1 MNTQLFN
8 ISNSFSHI
16 LKNVYPFFHRAG
28 SYHKSINIKTARSGG
43 AKRRIHKML
52 LTHLSRDSK
61 INLLDENVK
70 GMEAMRRIFNWDKKY
85 LYWGVTAFCVIAC
98 SILFYMALAYLPA
111 IGNALKSLGRILS
124 PFIWG
129 LVITYLLSPLYKT
142 LYKNVFLPM
151 TERLSGKKKKAS
163 PRLAKALS
171 VLMAIIV
178 FLAVITALVY
188 LIIPQLYASVE
199 TIVNNS
205 PGYIDK
211 LSEWSTN
218 MLANYPEVRDFV
230 TGKFEEINT
239 NLFSWIRETILPGLG
254 SFVSN
259 ITAGV
264 YYFIRAI
271 YNIVI
276 GIIVSA
282 YLLSNLETVSAH
294 AKRLCY
300 CVFGVEY
307 AEKLRS
313 AIRFTDKTFMSFI
326 NGKLLDSAI
335 IGLICYVVC
344 AILKMPYALLVSVI
358 IGVTNIIPFFG
369 PLIGAIPSAF
379 IILLVDPL
387 KCLIF
392 VIFVIIL
399 QQIDG
404 NIIGPKILGSSIGI
418 NGFWVMFAII
428 LGAGLIG
435 FWGMLLGVPVFVV
448 VYTGITLLVER
459 KLRKRK
465 LPVDADEYADLDHI
479 DPVTLEPVR
488 FFAED
493 EDEPKEESRKEAG
506 KEIHED
512 KKETAA
518 KK

>member
-1 MNTQLFN
+1 
-8 ISNSFSHI
+8 
-16 LKNVYPFFHRAG
+16 
-28 SYHKSINIKTARSGG
+28 
-43 AKRRIHKML
+43 
-52 LTHLSRDSK
+52 
-61 INLLDENVK
+61 
-70 GMEAMRRIFNWDKKY
+70 MRRIFNWDKKY

-98 SILFYMALAYLPA
+98 SILFYMALAYLPV
-111 IGNALKSLGRILS
+111 IGTALKSLARILS

-129 LVITYLLSPLYKT
+129 LIITYLLAPLYKG
-142 LYKNVFLPM
+142 LYQGFFLPL
-151 TERLSGKKKKAS
+151 TEKLSGKKKKTS
-163 PRLAKALS
+163 PKLAKALS
-171 VLMAIIV
+171 VLLSIIV
-178 FLAVITALVY
+178 FLAMITALVY
-188 LIIPQLYASVE
+188 LIIPQLYSSVE

-211 LSEWSTN
+211 LSEWSKNT
-218 MLANYPEVRDFV
+218 LANYPELRDFV
-230 TGKFEEINT
+230 IEKFEEINT
-239 NLFSWIRETILPGLG
+239 NLFTWVRDTILPGLG

-264 YYFIRAI
+264 YYFLRAV

-282 YLLSNLETVSAH
+282 YLLSNMESASAR

-300 CVFGVEY
+300 CVFGVEW
-307 AEKLRS
+307 AEKIRR
-313 AIRFTDKTFMSFI
+313 AIRFTDRTFMGFI

-392 VIFVIIL
+392 VVFIIIL

-418 NGFWVMFAII
+418 NGFWVMFSII
-428 LGAGLIG
+428 LGAGLFS

-448 VYTGITLLVER
+448 IYTGITILVER
-459 KLRKRK
+459 KLKKRS
-465 LPVDADEYADLDHI
+465 LPVDPDDYADLDHI
-479 DPVTLEPVR
+479 DPVTREPVKCV
-488 FFAED
+488 AED
-493 EDEPKEESRKEAG
+493 EDEKPAKVGKGSEKEKEKPAE
-506 KEIHED
+506 K
-512 KKETAA
+512 
-518 KK
+518 

>member
-1 MNTQLFN
+1 
-8 ISNSFSHI
+8 
-16 LKNVYPFFHRAG
+16 
-28 SYHKSINIKTARSGG
+28 
-43 AKRRIHKML
+43 
-52 LTHLSRDSK
+52 
-61 INLLDENVK
+61 
-70 GMEAMRRIFNWDKKY
+70 MRRIFNWDKKY

-98 SILFYMALAYLPA
+98 SILFYMALAYLPV
-111 IGNALKSLGRILS
+111 IGTALKSLARILS

-129 LVITYLLSPLYKT
+129 LIITYLLAPLYKG
-142 LYKNVFLPM
+142 LYQGFFLPL
-151 TERLSGKKKKAS
+151 TEKLSGKKKKGS
-163 PRLAKALS
+163 PKLAKGLS
-171 VLMAIIV
+171 VLLSIIV
-178 FLAVITALVY
+178 FLAMITALVY
-188 LIIPQLYASVE
+188 LIIPQLYSSIE

-211 LSEWSTN
+211 LSEWSKNT
-218 MLANYPEVRDFV
+218 LANYPELRDFV
-230 TGKFEEINT
+230 TEKFAEINT
-239 NLFSWIRETILPGLG
+239 NLFTWIRETILPGLG

-259 ITAGV
+259 LTAGV
-264 YYFIRAI
+264 YYFLRAV

-282 YLLSNLETVSAH
+282 YLLSNMETASAR

-300 CVFGVEY
+300 CVFGVEW
-307 AEKLRS
+307 AEKIRS
-313 AIRFTDKTFMSFI
+313 AIRFTDRTFMGFI

-392 VIFVIIL
+392 VIFIIIL

-418 NGFWVMFAII
+418 NGFWVMFSII
-428 LGAGLIG
+428 LGAGLFS

-448 VYTGITLLVER
+448 IYTGITILVER
-459 KLRKRK
+459 KLKKRS
-465 LPVDADEYADLDHI
+465 LPVDPDDYANLDHI
-479 DPVTLEPVR
+479 DPVTREPVKCV
-488 FFAED
+488 AED
-493 EDEPKEESRKEAG
+493 EDEKPAKVGKGSEKEKEKPAE
-506 KEIHED
+506 K
-512 KKETAA
+512 
-518 KK
+518 